1 MLQLY
6 QSELGGPPN
15 NPEAFFQD
23 AKRARAAMTD
33 KEFHGRRI
41 RVDFSISKGPHQ
53 RTPGKQRVD
62 TQYQKMMEG
71 VSSLPLFSAKLGR
84 SMRWEQKIAFC
95 GAKL

>member
-53 RTPGKQRVD
+53 RTPGKKGLYRVN
-62 TQYQKMMEG
+62 T
-71 VSSLPLFSAKLGR
+71 LGYIGFILCT
-84 SMRWEQKIAFC
+84 SK
-95 GAKL
+95 